1 MRRVDADL
9 PQEGAR
15 RRVKGGANRGFL
27 NNLNEED
34 DDEEDEEAEAAL
46 AESKRKY
53 GASVAQ
59 SLEQHRNT
67 APTRTAGNANQTYV
81 GWGGADRKMAEAVL
95 YDSGRAGTRDRGR
108 ANGKRGAGFELALD
122 KATLLGRRNK
132 GDTLAPASRA
142 PIGSSPRTSMSSSDL
157 R

>member
-1 MRRVDADL
+1 M
-9 PQEGAR
+9 QEGAR

-27 NNLNEED
+27 NNLNED
-34 DDEEDEEAEAAL
+34 DDEDEEAEAAL

-59 SLEQHRNT
+59 SLEQHRT
-67 APTRTAGNANQTYV
+67 AAPTRTAANQPQTYV

-108 ANGKRGAGFELALD
+108 AGGKRGAGFELALD

-132 GDTLAPASRA
+132 GDTLAPASRT
-142 PIGSSPRTSMSSSDL
+142 PIGSSPRASVASML